1 MGVLLA
7 GPLGV
12 HRVSM
17 MCARRVVR
25 SLALSVLLVAI
36 WSCGGED
43 LVLPEQPPGTLQV
56 VEGNAQEGV
65 TGAPLAKPLILQ
77 LTDQEGIGIANRTVV
92 WAPSS
97 GSGSINPSTGMTDA
111 EGFAS
116 AEWTLGPL
124 PGVQRV
130 SAQVPDIGAVT
141 FTARNTD
148 DGQSGEPVAATVEA
162 VEGNGQMVPA
172 GTEVEVRPAV
182 RVLDDEGGPVEG
194 FAVTFVVVGGGG
206 SLTGDTETTGVD
218 GVARVGGWTLG
229 AAPGTNTL
237 EARAGSLEGSPV
249 TFTAQGT
256 APEPSQVVDRLIYV
270 TPPRD
275 AAVNETFR
283 VKVALVDAHGD
294 IVPLSGIFIYLGLFK
309 EGQNTPS
316 NDLVSGEHFENTQ
329 DGVAAFDL
337 SIERAGRYRLRALT
351 DDLPELGP
359 HGPEPFLF
367 SEVFEIE

>member
-1 MGVLLA
+1 MGVLSA
-7 GPLGV
+7 GRLGV
-12 HRVSM
+12 HRVRM
-17 MCARRVVR
+17 MCAHRVVS
-25 SLALSVLLVAI
+25 SLALSALLVTS

-43 LVLPEQPPGTLQV
+43 LVLPEQSPGTLEV
-56 VEGNAQEGV
+56 VQGNGQEGV
-65 TGAPLAKPLILQ
+65 TAAPLAKPLILRV
-77 LTDQEGIGIANRTVV
+77 TDQEGIGIPNRTVV
-92 WAPSS
+92 WALSS
-97 GSGSINPSTGMTDA
+97 GSGSINPSTGMTDS

-124 PGVQRV
+124 SGVQRV

-141 FTARNTD
+141 FTALNTD
-148 DGQSGEPVAATVEA
+148 DGPGEPVAATVEA
-162 VEGNGQMVPA
+162 VEGNGQTVPA
-172 GTEVEVRPAV
+172 GTEVAVLPAV
-182 RVLDDEGGPVEG
+182 RVLDDEGRPVEG

-206 SLTGDTETTGVD
+206 SLTGDTQTTGAD

-256 APEPSQVVDRLIYV
+256 APEPGQVVDRLIYV

-283 VKVALVDAHGD
+283 VEVALVDADGD
-294 IVPLSGIFIYLGLFK
+294 VVPLSGIFIYLGLFK
-309 EGQNTPS
+309 EGQDTPS
-316 NDLVSGEHFENTQ
+316 NNLVSGEHFENTQ
-329 DGVAAFDL
+329 DGIAAFDL
-337 SIERAGRYRLRALT
+337 SIDRAGRYRLRALT

-359 HGPEPFLF
+359 HGPEPFLY
-367 SEVFEIE
+367 SAVFEIE

>member
-1 MGVLLA
+1 
-7 GPLGV
+7 
-12 HRVSM
+12 

-65 TGAPLAKPLILQ
+65 TGAPLAKPLILR

-182 RVLDDEGGPVEG
+182 
-194 FAVTFVVVGGGG
+194 
-206 SLTGDTETTGVD
+206 S
-218 GVARVGGWTLG
+218 RVG
-229 AAPGTNTL
+229 
-237 EARAGSLEGSPV
+237 R
-249 TFTAQGT
+249 
-256 APEPSQVVDRLIYV
+256 
-270 TPPRD
+270 
-275 AAVNETFR
+275 
-283 VKVALVDAHGD
+283 
-294 IVPLSGIFIYLGLFK
+294 
-309 EGQNTPS
+309 
-316 NDLVSGEHFENTQ
+316 
-329 DGVAAFDL
+329 
-337 SIERAGRYRLRALT
+337 
-351 DDLPELGP
+351 
-359 HGPEPFLF
+359 
-367 SEVFEIE
+367 

>member
-1 MGVLLA
+1 MRVLLE
-7 GPLGV
+7 GPPGL
-12 HRVSM
+12 HRVRTM
-17 MCARRVVR
+17 RAHRLVP
-25 SLALSVLLVAI
+25 SLALSALLAAT

-43 LVLPEQPPGTLQV
+43 LVLPEQPPGTLEV
-56 VEGNAQEGV
+56 VQGNGQEGSPGV
-65 TGAPLAKPLILQ
+65 LLAKPLILR
-77 LTDQEGIGIANRTVV
+77 LTDQEGIGIPNRTVI
-92 WAPSS
+92 WAAGS
-97 GSGSINPSTGMTDA
+97 GSGNINPATGMTDA

-124 PGVQRV
+124 PGVQRI

-148 DGQSGEPVAATVEA
+148 DGAGGEPVADTIEA
-162 VEGNGQMVPA
+162 VEGNGQTAPA
-172 GTEVEVRPAV
+172 GTEVAVRPAV
-182 RVLDDEGGPVEG
+182 RVLDDEGQPVEG

-206 SLTGDTETTGVD
+206 SLTGDAQITGAD

-256 APEPSQVVDRLIYV
+256 APEPGQVVDRLIYV
-270 TPPRD
+270 TSPRN
-275 AAVNETFR
+275 AAVHETFR
-283 VKVALVDAHGD
+283 VEVALVDAEGD
-294 IVPLSGIFIYLGLFK
+294 VVPLSGVFIYLGLFK
-309 EGQNTPS
+309 EGQDTPS
-316 NDLVSGEHFENTQ
+316 NNLVSGEHFENTR
-329 DGVAAFDL
+329 DGIAAFDI
-337 SIERAGRYRLRALT
+337 SIEQAGRYRLRALT

-359 HGPEPFLF
+359 HGPEPFLY